1 MSEWVAVIKDAR
13 RPVGPVLVFSAG
25 ITPEDRA
32 VSAIIYGGE
41 PEALFEIV
49 IARWRRGAW
58 RDWKRGW
65 IIHDVTHW
73 MPLPAPPAA
82 MNDGGTTRLETQR
95 AHDAGRR
102 G

>member
-13 RPVGPVLVFSAG
+13 RPAGPVLVFSAG

-41 PEALFEIV
+41 PEASFEIV

-73 MPLPAPPAA
+73 MPLPEPPAA
-82 MNDGGTTRLETQR
+82 MKDGDTACLDSQR

>member
-1 MSEWVAVIKDAR
+1 MSEWRVVVKGER
-13 RPVGPVLVFSAG
+13 RPIGPVLVFSEG
-25 ITPEDRA
+25 TTPEDRLM
-32 VSAIIYGGE
+32 SAIHGGE
-41 PEALFEIV
+41 PEASFEIV
-49 IARWRRGAW
+49 IARWQRGAW

-73 MPLPAPPAA
+73 MPLPPAPPAA
-82 MNDGGTTRLETQR
+82 MKGALEAQR